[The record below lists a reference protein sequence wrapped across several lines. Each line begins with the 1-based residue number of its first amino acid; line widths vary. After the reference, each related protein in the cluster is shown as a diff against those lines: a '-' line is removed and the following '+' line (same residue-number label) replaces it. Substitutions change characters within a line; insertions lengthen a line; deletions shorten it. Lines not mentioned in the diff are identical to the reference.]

1 MNDDNKP
8 LTEKDRIELLK
19 ELDRLSVN
27 LHDTEIR
34 VLKAFRAFS
43 TANELR
49 LRQLENFA
57 ATAGQRLASFEGSS
71 RFEDLLRLTQI
82 EKKLDRRQ

>member
-1 MNDDNKP
+1 MNDDSKP
-8 LTEKDRIELLK
+8 LTKKDRIEPLK
-19 ELDRLSVN
+19 ELDRLRVD
-27 LHDTEIR
+27 LHNTEIR
-34 VLKAFRAFS
+34 ILKSFHSFS
-43 TANELR
+43 TTNEIR

-57 ATAGQRLASFEGSS
+57 ATAGKRLANLERSS